1 MSTEKKRSIGA
12 VMVVG
17 GGIAGL
23 QAALDTANA
32 GFKVFLVEKDISLGG
47 IMAKLDKTF
56 PTNDCSTCMI
66 SPKLIEVGMHPD
78 IEVITQAEV
87 EDIAG
92 EPGNFTVTLHQAPRY
107 IDLAKCTACGDC
119 AKVCPVDMPAEFD
132 EGLGVRRAAYRHFP
146 QTIPA
151 QFAIK
156 KLDRAPCVTTCP
168 ATLKVQGYVQLIKVG
183 KYEEAVRLI
192 MEELPLP
199 GVIGRVC
206 PHPCESA
213 CRRREMDEAIAICDL
228 KRFAA
233 DQVDLSKLPIPKVPK
248 KRKKVAIIGSGPAGL
263 SCAYHLARRGYP
275 CTIFEALPV
284 AGGMLRVGIPDHRLP
299 KDILEKE
306 IAYIQR
312 WGVKI
317 LTNKALGRDL
327 TLDGLFQEGYKAVFL
342 GLGCHVGT
350 PLGIPGEEAEGVL
363 EGVELLRRLALGQS
377 VRVGKKALVV
387 GGGNVAFDVARSLR
401 RLGSEAVIV
410 YRRSREEMPA
420 NPEEV
425 ADAEREGLKMEFL
438 AAPQEVLVKNGAVVG
453 LRCLRMALGEADAS
467 GRRRPVP
474 IPGSEFT
481 LAGDMVVAAVGQR
494 PDLDC
499 LEGSGIQLTRWGTIE
514 ADPITYM
521 TSRPGVFAAGDVQV
535 GPWIAIGAVAGGREA
550 AESIDRFLQGQDL
563 TAGRGMS
570 TAAQAMQ
577 NWVDIPL
584 TEEKQAREPM
594 PLLPVDQCL
603 ASFAE
608 VRKGYSEEQARREAE
623 RCLNCAVCSEC
634 MQCVQAC
641 KPGAVDHGQQAKKL
655 ALQVG
660 AVILAPGYRP
670 FDARRKAEYGYK
682 RYANVVTALEFE
694 RLLAATGPT
703 MGHVQRPSD
712 GRPPTRIAWIQCV
725 GSRDKAAGRDYCSSV
740 CCMYATKQAIIAKEH
755 DAKVAPTIFFID
767 MRAHGKGFD
776 RYYERAQENGVRYLR
791 SMVSRVAENPQS
803 KNLEITYVDANGAI
817 QSEEFDLVVL
827 SVGLDAH
834 PEAVAMGRRLGLE
847 VNPWNFAVSQP
858 YAEVATSRP
867 GIFTCGVYQAPKDIP
882 ETVAQALSAAA
893 SAAALLADAQG
904 TMLTSRTYPP
914 ERDVSG
920 EDPRVGVFVCHCGIN
935 IAGVV
940 DVPAVTEYVKTLPHV
955 VYADHLTFT
964 CATDSLEKIRQV
976 AQEQRLN
983 RVVVAACSP
992 RTHEPLFQENLRQ
1005 VGLNKYLFEMAN
1017 IRDQDSWVHQAE
1029 PEKATALAKD
1039 LIRMAVGRALN
1050 LEPFQ
1055 ETTFQVVPRGLVI
1068 GGGLAGLHA
1077 ALTLAA
1083 AGYESTIVEKEPELG
1098 GLARRPHCN
1107 RDGQAV
1113 SAYLAEILQQVQQH
1127 PRIQVL
1133 TGAQVTDFRGHL
1145 GKFISGV
1152 RTNDGQR
1159 LEIAHGAT
1167 ILAPG
1172 AVEYRPTEYLYG
1184 RSERILTHLD
1194 LEEKLATG
1202 QHLPKGSTVVMIQ
1215 CVGSREPEFPYCSR
1229 VCCTN
1234 SVNDAI
1240 RLKEHDPTA
1249 KVIILYRDIRTFG
1262 FNELAY
1268 QRARSLGVR
1277 FLRFERDRKPEVAL
1291 SGQRLQVTVFDQNI
1305 RQSVAI
1311 PADYLILAA
1320 AFRPSPGLAEVAR
1333 IYKLPADMDGFFLEA
1348 HVKLR
1353 PLDFASSGFFLAGLA
1368 HGPKFTEE
1376 VIAQGQGAAARAL
1389 GILAQKTM
1397 EVSGAVAYV
1406 NTGDCV
1412 RCLNCLRVCPYG
1424 APQFDPDVARVAIDP
1439 AACQGC
1445 GICCATCPA
1454 LAIDIKHSRDRQ
1466 FAGML
1471 KALEG
1476 LS

>member
-1 MSTEKKRSIGA
+1 MATEEKASIGA
-12 VMVVG
+12 VLVVG

-32 GFKVFLVEKDISLGG
+32 GFKVYLVEKDISLGG

-78 IEVITQAEV
+78 IEVITQADV
-87 EDIAG
+87 ESLTG
-92 EPGNFTVTLHQAPRY
+92 EPGNFSVTLTQAPRY

-119 AKVCPVDMPAEFD
+119 AKVCPVEMPSTFD
-132 EGLGVRRAAYRHFP
+132 EGLGTRRAAYRHFP

-156 KLDRAPCVTTCP
+156 KLDRPPCVTTCP

-183 KYEEAVRLI
+183 KYEEAVKLI

-233 DQVDLSKLPIPKVPK
+233 DQVDLAKLPIPKVPR

-312 WGVKI
+312 WGVQIK
-317 LTNKALGRDL
+317 TNMALGRDL
-327 TLDGLFQEGYKAVFL
+327 TLDSLVKDGYKAIFL
-342 GLGCHVGT
+342 GLGCHAGT
-350 PLGIPGEEAEGVL
+350 SLGIPGEEAEGVL
-363 EGVELLRRLALGQS
+363 EGVDFLRRQALGQP
-377 VRVGKKALVV
+377 VRLGKKVLVV
-387 GGGNVAFDVARSLR
+387 GGGYVALDVARTAR
-401 RLGSEAVIV
+401 RLGSEVVIL
-410 YRRSREEMPA
+410 YRRSRQEMPA
-420 NPEEV
+420 APEEILET
-425 ADAEREGLKMEFL
+425 EREGIRIEFL
-438 AAPQEVLVKNGAVVG
+438 AAPQEVVLKDDAVAG

-467 GRRRPVP
+467 GRRRPIP

-481 LAGDMVVAAVGQR
+481 IAGDLVVAAVGQK
-494 PDLDC
+494 PILDC
-499 LEGSGIQLTRWGTIE
+499 LEGTGIQLTRWGTID

-521 TSRPGVFAAGDVQV
+521 TSRSGVFAAGDVQV

-550 AESIDRFLQGQDL
+550 AESIDRYLQGRDL
-563 TAGRGMS
+563 AAGRGVS

-577 NWVDIPL
+577 GWVDIPL
-584 TEEKQAREPM
+584 TEEKQPREPM

-603 ASFAE
+603 ATFAE
-608 VRKGYSEEQARREAE
+608 VRQGYSEEQARREAE
-623 RCLNCAVCSEC
+623 RCLNCAICSEC
-634 MQCVQAC
+634 LQCVQAC
-641 KPGAVDHGQQAKKL
+641 KPGAVDHSQQAKKL
-655 ALQVG
+655 VLQVG

-670 FDARRKAEYGYK
+670 FEARRKVEYGYG
-682 RYANVVTALEFE
+682 RYANVITALEFE
-694 RLLAATGPT
+694 RLLSATGPT
-703 MGHVQRPSD
+703 QGHVQRPAD
-712 GRPPTRIAWIQCV
+712 GRKPKKIAWIQCV

-740 CCMYATKQAIIAKEH
+740 CCMYATKQAIIAREH
-755 DAKVAPTIFFID
+755 DAEVEPTIFFID

-776 RYYERAQENGVRYLR
+776 RYYERAEASGVRYVR
-791 SMVSRVAENPQS
+791 SMVSRVAEKPQS
-803 KNLEITYVDANGAI
+803 KNLEISYVDANGKI
-817 QSEEFDLVVL
+817 QQEEFDLVVL

-834 PEAVAMGRRLGLE
+834 PEAVALGRRLGLE
-847 VNPWNFAVSQP
+847 TNPWNFAASRP
-858 YAEVATSRP
+858 FAEVATSRP
-867 GIFTCGVYQAPKDIP
+867 GVFTCGVYQAPKDIP
-882 ETVAQALSAAA
+882 ETVAQALAAAA
-893 SAAALLADAQG
+893 SASALLADSRG
-904 TMLTSRTYPP
+904 TLLTSKTYPP
-914 ERDVSG
+914 ERDVSL
-920 EDPRVGVFVCHCGIN
+920 EEPRVGVFVCHCGIN

-940 DVPAVTEYVKTLPHV
+940 DVPAVTDYVKTLPHV

-976 AQEQRLN
+976 VQEHHLN

-1029 PEKATALAKD
+1029 PDKATALAKD
-1039 LIRMAVGRALN
+1039 LIQMAVGRALN

-1055 ETTFQVVPRGLVI
+1055 ETKFQVVPRGLVV
-1068 GGGLAGLHA
+1068 GGGLAGLTA
-1077 ALTLAA
+1077 ALTLAE
-1083 AGYESTIVEKEPELG
+1083 AGYESTVVEKEAELG
-1098 GLARRPHCN
+1098 GLARRPHLT
-1107 RDGQAV
+1107 RDGRSV
-1113 SAYLAEILQQVQQH
+1113 SAYLAEILSKVQQH

-1133 TGAQVTDFRGHL
+1133 TSARVIEFRGHL
-1145 GKFISGV
+1145 GKFVSVVQTGA
-1152 RTNDGQR
+1152 GQR
-1159 LEIAHGAT
+1159 LEVSHGAT

-1172 AVEYRPTEYLYG
+1172 AVEYRPVEYLYG
-1184 RSERILTHLD
+1184 QAPQVLTHLE
-1194 LEEKLATG
+1194 LEERLAGG
-1202 QHLPKGSTVVMIQ
+1202 QSLPTGSTVVMIQ
-1215 CVGSREPEFPYCSR
+1215 CVGSREPDFPYCSR

-1234 SVNDAI
+1234 SVMDAI
-1240 RLKEHDPTA
+1240 RLKEQDPTV

-1268 QRARSLGVR
+1268 QKARSLGVR
-1277 FLRFERDRKPEVAL
+1277 FIRFERLAKPEVTPV
-1291 SGQRLQVTVFDQNI
+1291 GRRLQVRVFDQNLHTP
-1305 RQSVAI
+1305 VVI

-1320 AFRPSPGLAEVAR
+1320 AFRPSPGLAEIAR

-1353 PLDFASSGFFLAGLA
+1353 PLDFSSNGFFLAGLA
-1368 HGPKFTEE
+1368 HAPKFTEE

-1389 GILAQKTM
+1389 GILAQETM

-1424 APQFDPDVARVAIDP
+1424 APQFDPDVARVSIDP

-1466 FAGML
+1466 FQGML
-1471 KALEG
+1471 QAI
-1476 LS
+1476 S

>member
-1 MSTEKKRSIGA
+1 MATKEKRSIGA

-32 GFKVFLVEKDISLGG
+32 GFKVYLVEKDISLGG

-78 IEVITQAEV
+78 IEVITQADV
-87 EDIAG
+87 ASLAG
-92 EPGNFTVTLHQAPRY
+92 EPGNFTVTLTQEPRY

-119 AKVCPVDMPAEFD
+119 AKVCPVEMPSTFD
-132 EGLGVRRAAYRHFP
+132 EGLGTRRAAYRHFP

-183 KYEEAVRLI
+183 KYEEAIKLI
-192 MEELPLP
+192 LEELPLP

-213 CRRREMDEAIAICDL
+213 CRRQEMDEAVAICDL

-233 DQVDLSKLPIPKVPK
+233 DQVDLAQLPIPKVPK

-263 SCAYHLARRGYP
+263 ACAYHLARRGYP

-312 WGVKI
+312 WGVQIK
-317 LTNKALGRDL
+317 TNMALGRDL
-327 TLDGLFQEGYKAVFL
+327 TLDSLLQDGYKAIFL
-342 GLGCHVGT
+342 GLGCHMGT
-350 PLGIPGEEAEGVL
+350 PMGIPGEEADGVL
-363 EGVELLRRLALGQS
+363 EGVELLRRLALGQT
-377 VRVGKKALVV
+377 VRLGKKVLVV
-387 GGGNVAFDVARSLR
+387 GGGNVAFDVARSVR
-401 RLGSEAVIV
+401 RLGAEATIL

-420 NPEEV
+420 NPEEI
-425 ADAEREGLKMEFL
+425 ADAEREGIRIEFL
-438 AAPQEVLVKNGAVVG
+438 VAPQEVVVKDGAVAG
-453 LRCLRMALGEADAS
+453 LRCLRMALGEPDAS
-467 GRRRPVP
+467 GRRRPIP

-481 LAGDMVVAAVGQR
+481 LTGDMVVAAVGQR
-494 PDLDC
+494 PALDC
-499 LEGSGIQLTRWGTIE
+499 LAGTGIQLSRWGTID

-550 AESIDRFLQGQDL
+550 AESIDRYLQGRDL
-563 TAGRGMS
+563 AAGRGLS

-577 NWVDIPL
+577 GWVDIPL

-603 ASFAE
+603 ATFAE
-608 VRKGYSEEQARREAE
+608 VRQGYNEEQARREAD
-623 RCLNCAVCSEC
+623 RCLNCAICSEC

-641 KPGAVDHGQQAKKL
+641 KPGAVDHNQQAKKL
-655 ALQVG
+655 ELQVG
-660 AVILAPGYRP
+660 AIILAPGYRP
-670 FDARRKAEYGYK
+670 FDARRKAEYGYG

-694 RLLAATGPT
+694 RLLSATGPT
-703 MGHVQRPSD
+703 QGHVQRPAD
-712 GRPPTRIAWIQCV
+712 GRKPKKIAWIQCV

-740 CCMYATKQAIIAKEH
+740 CCMYATKQAIIAREH
-755 DAKVAPTIFFID
+755 DAEVEPSIFFID

-776 RYYERAQENGVRYLR
+776 RYYERAQESGVRYVR
-791 SMVSRVAENPQS
+791 SMVSRVAEKPQS
-803 KNLEITYVDANGAI
+803 KNLEISYVAADGKI
-817 QSEEFDLVVL
+817 QLEEFDLVVL

-834 PEAVAMGRRLGLE
+834 PEAVALSRRLGLE
-847 VNPWNFAVSQP
+847 TNPWNYAASQP
-858 YAEVATSRP
+858 FEEVASSRP
-867 GIFTCGVYQAPKDIP
+867 GVFTCGVYQAPKDIP
-882 ETVAQALSAAA
+882 ETVAQALAAAA
-893 SAAALLADAQG
+893 SASALLADSRG
-904 TMLTSRTYPP
+904 TLLTSKTYPP
-914 ERDVSG
+914 ERDVSQ
-920 EDPRVGVFVCHCGIN
+920 EEPRVGVFVCHCGIN

-940 DVPAVTEYVKTLPHV
+940 DVPAVTEYVKTLPRV

-976 AQEQRLN
+976 VQEHQLN

-1029 PEKATALAKD
+1029 PNRATALAKD

-1055 ETTFQVVPRGLVI
+1055 ETRFQVVPRGLVV
-1068 GGGLAGLHA
+1068 GGGLAGLTA
-1077 ALTLAA
+1077 ALTLAE
-1083 AGYESTIVEKEPELG
+1083 AGYESTVVEKEAELG
-1098 GLARRPHCN
+1098 GLARRPHLT
-1107 RDGQAV
+1107 RDGRSV
-1113 SAYLAEILQQVQQH
+1113 SAYLAEILPKVQQH
-1127 PRIQVL
+1127 PKIQVL
-1133 TGAQVTDFRGHL
+1133 TGAQVLDFRGHL
-1145 GKFISGV
+1145 GKFISIV
-1152 RTNDGQR
+1152 QTNAGQR
-1159 LEIAHGAT
+1159 LEVSHGAT

-1172 AVEYRPTEYLYG
+1172 AVEYRPVEYLYG
-1184 RSERILTHLD
+1184 QSERVLTHL
-1194 LEEKLATG
+1194 ELAERLASS
-1202 QHLPKGSTVVMIQ
+1202 QPLPTGSTVVMIQ

-1234 SVNDAI
+1234 SVNDAM
-1240 RLKEHDPTA
+1240 RLHDQDPTV
-1249 KVIILYRDIRTFG
+1249 KVIILYRDLRTFG

-1268 QRARSLGVR
+1268 QKARNLGVR
-1277 FLRFERDRKPEVAL
+1277 FIRFERLAKPEVTAV
-1291 SGQRLQVTVFDQNI
+1291 GPKLQVKVLDQNL
-1305 RQSVAI
+1305 RLPVVI

-1320 AFRPSPGLAEVAR
+1320 AFRPSPGLAEVGR
-1333 IYKLPADMDGFFLEA
+1333 VYKLPVDMDGFFLEA

-1353 PLDFASSGFFLAGLA
+1353 PLDFSSSGFFLAGLA
-1368 HGPKFTEE
+1368 HAPKFTEE
-1376 VIAQGQGAAARAL
+1376 VIAQGRGAAARAL
-1389 GILAQKTM
+1389 GILAQETM

-1424 APQFDPDVARVAIDP
+1424 APQFDQEVARVAIDP

-1466 FAGML
+1466 FQGML
-1471 KALEG
+1471 QAI
-1476 LS
+1476 

>member
-1 MSTEKKRSIGA
+1 MAKAQKGTIGA

-32 GFKVFLVEKDISLGG
+32 GFKVYLVEKDISLGG

-78 IEVITQAEV
+78 IQIITQAQV
-87 EDIAG
+87 ESVAG
-92 EPGNFTVTLHQAPRY
+92 EPGDFTITLTQAPRY
-107 IDLAKCTACGDC
+107 IDLDKCTACGDC
-119 AKVCPVDMPAEFD
+119 AKVCPVEMPSEFD

-156 KLDRAPCVTTCP
+156 KLDQPPCVTTCP
-168 ATLKVQGYVQLIKVG
+168 ATIKVQGYLQLIKVG
-183 KYEEAVRLI
+183 KYEEAVKLI

-233 DQVDLSKLPIPKVPK
+233 DQVDLAKLPLPKVPK

-284 AGGMLRVGIPDHRLP
+284 TGGMLRVGIPDHRLP
-299 KDILEKE
+299 KDILDNE

-312 WGVKI
+312 WGVQIK
-317 LTNKALGRDL
+317 TNMALGRDL
-327 TLDGLFQEGYKAVFL
+327 TLDGLFKEGYKAIFL

-350 PLGIPGEEAEGVL
+350 PLGIPGEEADDVL

-377 VRVGKKALVV
+377 LRVGKKVLVV
-387 GGGNVAFDVARSLR
+387 GGGYVALDVARTVR
-401 RLGSEAVIV
+401 RFGSEVTIV
-410 YRRSREEMPA
+410 YRRSRAEMPA
-420 NPEEV
+420 APEEIMET
-425 ADAEREGLKMEFL
+425 EREGVRIEFL
-438 AAPQEVLVKNGAVVG
+438 AAPQEVMVKNGAVAG
-453 LRCLRMALGEADAS
+453 LRCLRMALGEPDAS

-481 LAGDMVVAAVGQR
+481 LAADMVVAAVGQR

-499 LEGSGIQLTRWGTIE
+499 LAGAEIQTSRWGTIE
-514 ADPITYM
+514 ADPVTYM
-521 TSRPGVFAAGDVQV
+521 TSRQGVFAAGDVHV

-550 AESIDRFLQGQDL
+550 AESIDRYLQGRDL

-570 TAAQAMQ
+570 TAAQALQ
-577 NWVDIPL
+577 GWVDIPL
-584 TEEKQAREPM
+584 TEEKQPRDPM
-594 PLLPVDQCL
+594 PLLPVEQCV

-608 VRKGYSEEQARREAE
+608 VRKGYSADQARREAA
-623 RCLNCAVCSEC
+623 RCLNCAICSEC

-641 KPGAVDHGQQAKKL
+641 KPGAVDHNQQARKL
-655 ALQVG
+655 ELRVG

-670 FDARRKAEYGYK
+670 FDARRKPEYGYG

-703 MGHVQRPSD
+703 QGHVQRPTD
-712 GRPPTRIAWIQCV
+712 GREPQKIAWIQCV

-755 DAKVAPTIFFID
+755 DAGVEPTIFFID

-776 RYYERAQENGVRYLR
+776 RYYERAQEIGVRYVR
-791 SMVSRVAENPQS
+791 SMVSRVAEKPLT
-803 KNLEITYVDANGAI
+803 KNLEISYVDAEGNI
-817 QSEEFDLVVL
+817 RLEEFDLVVL

-834 PEAVAMGRRLGLE
+834 PDAVALGRRLGLE
-847 VNPWNFAVSQP
+847 TNPWNFAASQP
-858 YAEVATSRP
+858 FEEVASSQP

-893 SAAALLADAQG
+893 SAAALLADSQG
-904 TMLTSRTYPP
+904 TQLTKKSYPP

-920 EDPRVGVFVCHCGIN
+920 EEPRVGVFVCHCGIN

-940 DVPAVTEYVKTLPHV
+940 DVPAVTAYVKTLPHV
-955 VYADHLTFT
+955 VYADHVTFT

-976 AQEQRLN
+976 VQENHLN

-1017 IRDQDSWVHQAE
+1017 IRDQDSWVHQGE

-1055 ETTFQVVPRGLVI
+1055 ETQFQVVPRGLVI
-1068 GGGLAGLHA
+1068 GGGLAGLSA
-1077 ALTLAA
+1077 ALTLAE
-1083 AGYESTIVEKEPELG
+1083 AGYECTVVEKEAELG
-1098 GLARRPHCN
+1098 GLARRPHFT
-1107 RDGQAV
+1107 REGQPV
-1113 SAYLAEILQQVQQH
+1113 STYLTEIIQRVQQQ
-1127 PRIQVL
+1127 PGIQIL
-1133 TGAQVTDFRGHL
+1133 TNARVVDFRGHL
-1145 GKFISGV
+1145 GKFLSVVATG
-1152 RTNDGQR
+1152 DGQR
-1159 LEIAHGAT
+1159 QEVSHGAA

-1172 AVEYRPTEYLYG
+1172 AVEYQPVEYLFG
-1184 RSERILTHLD
+1184 RSERVLTHLD
-1194 LEEKLATG
+1194 LQARLASG
-1202 QHLPKGSTVVMIQ
+1202 HHLPPGSTVVMIQ
-1215 CVGSREPEFPYCSR
+1215 CVGSREPDYPYCSR

-1240 RLKEHDPTA
+1240 RLKEEDPTTR
-1249 KVIILYRDIRTFG
+1249 VIILYRDIRTFG

-1268 QRARSLGVR
+1268 QKARRLGVR
-1277 FLRFERDRKPEVAL
+1277 FIRFERQRKPEVTAL
-1291 SGQRLQVTVFDQNI
+1291 GQRLKIVVFDQNI
-1305 RQSVAI
+1305 RTAVII

-1320 AFRPSPGLAEVAR
+1320 AFRPSPGLAEAAR

-1353 PLDFASSGFFLAGLA
+1353 PLDFSSSGFFLAGLA
-1368 HGPKFTEE
+1368 HAPKFTEE
-1376 VIAQGQGAAARAL
+1376 VIAQGRGAAARAI

-1424 APQFDPDVARVAIDP
+1424 APQFDPDVGRVAIDP

-1454 LAIDIKHSRDRQ
+1454 MAIDIKHSRDRQ

-1471 KALEG
+1471 KAL
-1476 LS
+1476 